1 MDFRFV
7 SLATPRVLGLYGF
20 SFSVFGIGHPLG

>member
-1 MDFRFV
+1 MDLKFAFI
-7 SLATPRVLGLYGF
+7 ATPRVVGLYGF

>member
-1 MDFRFV
+1 MDFKFA
-7 SLATPRVLGLYGF
+7 SLATPRVIGLYGF